1 MTHLKGTTMHRH
13 VLVLAALALSACEPP
28 ISVVKFTTWGEEYI
42 EQGIPP
48 KMGTEAGFED
58 GWSITFAKFLV
69 ILKDVTVADAQGQVA
84 SKQPGAK
91 AFDLVKKG
99 PVEVYAASAPARR
112 YDKVSYA
119 IAPDDTAEAA
129 NIEAG
134 DLALLKSR
142 KASVIVVGSAT
153 KAGVTKAFDWSFTNG
168 TTYEDCERAE
178 MGGRGVVLT
187 VGQETTVQ
195 LTVHGAHFFYDQLG
209 GDAKL
214 RFDAMANADGNADNR
229 VTLDEL
235 AVVQLT
241 SLPQGQYGTAS
252 VASVRNLRDFVTQ
265 NVRTIGHYDGEGECT
280 PRAR

>member
-1 MTHLKGTTMHRH
+1 MHRFTLCLCA
-13 VLVLAALALSACEPP
+13 VTLAACEPP

-42 EQGIPP
+42 EQGIPT
-48 KMGTEAGFED
+48 KMGMEAGFED
-58 GWSITFAKFLV
+58 GWAVTFTKFLV
-69 ILKDVTVADAQGQVA
+69 ILKDVTVADGQGQVA

-99 PVEVYAASAPARR
+99 PVEVYAASAPAKR
-112 YDKVSYA
+112 YDKVGYA
-119 IAPDDTAEAA
+119 IAPDDNAEAT
-129 NIEAG
+129 NIEAS

-153 KAGVTKAFDWSFTNG
+153 KGGVTKAFDWSFTNATG
-168 TTYEDCERAE
+168 YEDCERAE
-178 MGGRGVVLT
+178 MGGKGVVLT

-195 LTVHGAHFFYDQLG
+195 LTVHGDHFFYDQLG
-209 GDAKL
+209 GDANL
-214 RFDAMANADGNADNR
+214 RFEAMANADANGDNR

-252 VASVRNLRDFVTQ
+252 VANVRNLRDFVTQ
-265 NVRTIGHYDGEGECT
+265 NVRTIGHYDGEGECV
-280 PRAR
+280 PRSR

>member
-1 MTHLKGTTMHRH
+1 MNRCIVSLAA
-13 VLVLAALALSACEPP
+13 VLALTACEPP

-42 EQGIPP
+42 EQGIPV
-48 KMGTEAGFED
+48 KAGMEAGFED
-58 GWSITFAKFLV
+58 GWAVTFSKFLV

-84 SKQPGAK
+84 SRQPGAK

-99 PVEVYAASAPARR
+99 PVEVYAAAAPARR

-119 IAPDDTAEAA
+119 IAADDNAEAA
-129 NIEAG
+129 NIDMG

-153 KAGVTKAFDWSFTNG
+153 KAGVTKTFDWTFTTG
-168 TTYEDCERAE
+168 TTYDDCERAE
-178 MGGRGVVLT
+178 MGGKGVVLT
-187 VGQETTVQ
+187 VGQEVTVQ
-195 LTVHGAHFFYDQLG
+195 LTVHGDHFFYDQLG

-214 RFDAMANADGNADNR
+214 RFDALAAADANADNK

-252 VASVRNLRDFVTQ
+252 VANVRNLRDFVSQ
-265 NVRTIGHYDGEGECT
+265 NVRTIGHYDGEGECV
-280 PRAR
+280 PKSR

>member
-1 MTHLKGTTMHRH
+1 MPRAF
-13 VLVLAALALSACEPP
+13 VVLAALALSACEPP

-42 EQGIPP
+42 EQGIPA
-48 KMGTEAGFED
+48 KAGMEDGFED
-58 GWSITFAKFLV
+58 GWAVTFSKFLV
-69 ILKDVTVADAQGQVA
+69 VLKDITVADGQGQVA

-112 YDKVSYA
+112 YDRVGYA

-129 NIEAG
+129 NIEAA

-142 KASVIVVGSAT
+142 QASVIVVGSAT
-153 KAGVTKAFDWSFTNG
+153 KAGVTKSFDWTFTTA
-168 TTYEDCERAE
+168 TTYADCERAE
-178 MGGRGVVLT
+178 MGGKGVVLT

-195 LTVHGAHFFYDQLG
+195 LTVHGDHFFYDQLS

-214 RFDAMANADGNADNR
+214 RFDALAAADANNDNR
-229 VTLDEL
+229 VTFDEL
-235 AVVQLT
+235 AAVQLT

-252 VASVRNLRDFVTQ
+252 VANVRNLRDFVSQ
-265 NVRTIGHYDGEGECT
+265 NVRTIGHYDGEGECVVT
-280 PRAR
+280 RQ